1 MYPFGEMKNI
11 EQMSR
16 ASIVLLLSWLK
27 TLTGLHRMQGLQV
40 QTQRRV

>member
-27 TLTGLHRMQGLQV
+27 TQTGLHRMQGLQV
-40 QTQRRV
+40 QTQRLV